1 MTLLDGI
8 NTCLSTL
15 GEARVTSI
23 TVRHPT
29 VDLIRSTL
37 DMKKTELLER
47 GWWFNTAQ
55 AKMYPSDTGEME
67 YPVGALSVLGY
78 NGEMYVPRDGM
89 LFDLDNNT
97 RLFTEPKSMQI
108 TYDVEFE
115 DLPECAANVVMQRAN
130 RAVYSGDLG
139 MDNTVANMQQNELAN
154 FATLETMHMRNR
166 RHSTR
171 QRRPWQRMR
180 NALKGN

>member
-1 MTLLDGI
+1 MTLLDAI

-15 GEARVTSI
+15 GEARVTST

-29 VDLIRSTL
+29 VDLIRSTIA
-37 DMKKTELLER
+37 MKKTELLER
-47 GWWFNTAQ
+47 GWWFNIAQ
-55 AKMYPSDTGEME
+55 ATMHPSPTNEME

-78 NGEMYVPRDGM
+78 SGEKYVPRGGM

-97 RLFTEPKSMQI
+97 RFFTEPKSMQI
-108 TYDVEFE
+108 TYDVDFE

-139 MDNTVANMQQNELAN
+139 MDNTVVNMQQNEQLN
-154 FATLETMHMRNR
+154 MITLETMHMRNQ

-171 QRRPWQRMR
+171 KRRGWQRMR
-180 NALKGN
+180 NALRGN

>member
-1 MTLLDGI
+1 MTLLDAI

-15 GEARVTSI
+15 GEARVTS
-23 TVRHPT
+23 TAVRHPT
-29 VDLIRSTL
+29 VDLIRTTIEL
-37 DMKKTELLER
+37 KKTELLER

-55 AKMYPSDTGEME
+55 ATMYPSTTGEME
-67 YPVGALSVLGY
+67 YPVDALSVLGY
-78 NGEMYVPRDGM
+78 NGEMYIPRGGM

-97 RLFTEPKSMQI
+97 QFFTEAKSMQI
-108 TYDVEFE
+108 TYKVDFE

-139 MDNTVANMQQNELAN
+139 MDNTVVNMQNNEIQN
-154 FATLETMHMRNR
+154 FAQLEAMHLRNR

-180 NALKGN
+180 NALKGF

>member
-1 MTLLDGI
+1 MTLLDAI
-8 NTCLSTL
+8 NTCLSSL
-15 GEARVTSI
+15 GEARVTST

-29 VDLIRSTL
+29 VDLIRSTI
-37 DMKKTELLER
+37 DMKKTELLEK

-55 AKMYPSDTGEME
+55 AKMYPSPTGEME
-67 YPVGALSVLGY
+67 APVDTLSILGY
-78 NGEMYVPRDGM
+78 CGEMYIERGGM

-97 RLFTEPKSMQI
+97 QYFTEPKSMQI
-108 TYDVEFE
+108 TYNLDFE

-139 MDNTVANMQQNELAN
+139 IDTAVQNMQVNEQVN
-154 FATLETMHMRNR
+154 MTTLETLHMRNKR
-166 RHSTR
+166 YSTR

>member
-1 MTLLDGI
+1 MTLLDAI

-15 GEARVTSI
+15 GEARVTST

-29 VDLIRSTL
+29 VDLIRNTIDL
-37 DMKKTELLER
+37 KIAELLER

-55 AKMYPSDTGEME
+55 ATMYPSLTGEME
-67 YPVGALSVLGY
+67 YPVAAMSVLGY
-78 NGEMYVPRDGM
+78 NGEQYVPRGGM

-97 RLFTEPKSMQI
+97 RFFTEPKSMQI
-108 TYDVEFE
+108 TYLVDFE

-139 MDNTVANMQQNELAN
+139 MDNTVVNMQNNEMQN
-154 FATLETMHMRNR
+154 FATLESMHMRNKR
-166 RHSTR
+166 FSTR
-171 QRRPWQRMR
+171 QRRGWRRMR

>member
-1 MTLLDGI
+1 MTLLDAI

-15 GEARVTSI
+15 GEARVTST

-29 VDLIRSTL
+29 VDLIRNTL
-37 DMKKTELLER
+37 NMKKTELLER
-47 GWWFNTAQ
+47 GWWFNIAQ
-55 AKMYPSDTGEME
+55 ATMYPSPTNEME
-67 YPVGALSVLGY
+67 YPVNALSVLGY
-78 NGEMYVPRDGM
+78 CGEKLVPRGGM

-97 RLFTEPKSMQI
+97 QYFTEPKSMQI
-108 TYDVEFE
+108 TYNVDFE

-139 MDNTVANMQQNELAN
+139 MDNTVVNMQNNELAN
-154 FATLETMHMRNR
+154 FATLESLHMRNQ

-171 QRRPWQRMR
+171 KRRGWRRME

>member
-1 MTLLDGI
+1 MTLLDAI

-15 GEARVTSI
+15 GEARVTST

-29 VDLIRSTL
+29 VDLIRSTIA
-37 DMKKTELLER
+37 MKKTELLER
-47 GWWFNTAQ
+47 GWWFNIAQ
-55 AKMYPSDTGEME
+55 VTMYPSPTLEME
-67 YPVGALSVLGY
+67 YPVDALSILGY
-78 NGEMYVPRDGM
+78 GGEKYVPRGGM

-97 RLFTEPKSMQI
+97 RFFIEPKSMQI
-108 TYDVEFE
+108 TYEVDFE

-139 MDNTVANMQQNELAN
+139 MDATVQNMQYNEQVNL
-154 FATLETMHMRNR
+154 ATLETMHMRNQ

-171 QRRPWQRMR
+171 KRRGWQRMR

>member
-1 MTLLDGI
+1 MTLLDAI
-8 NTCLSTL
+8 NTCLSSL
-15 GEARVTSI
+15 GEARVTST

-29 VDLIRSTL
+29 VDLIRSTIA
-37 DMKKTELLER
+37 MKKTELLER

-55 AKMYPSDTGEME
+55 ATMYPSNTGEME
-67 YPVGALSVLGY
+67 YPVNALSVLGY
-78 NGEMYVPRDGM
+78 CGEMYIPRGGM

-97 RLFTEPKSMQI
+97 QFFTEAKSMQI
-108 TYDVEFE
+108 TYDMDFE

-130 RAVYSGDLG
+130 RAVYVGDQG
-139 MDNTVANMQQNELAN
+139 VDNASLNMEKNEKDN
-154 FATLETMHMRNR
+154 QTTLETLHMRNK

>member
-1 MTLLDGI
+1 MTLLDAI
-8 NTCLSTL
+8 NTCLSSL
-15 GEARVTSI
+15 GEARVTST

-29 VDLIRSTL
+29 VDLIRTTI

-47 GWWFNTAQ
+47 GWWFNTSQ
-55 AKMYPSDTGEME
+55 ATMYPSPTGEME
-67 YPVGALSVLGY
+67 YPVDALSVLGY

-97 RLFTEPKSMQI
+97 KFFTEPKRMQI
-108 TYDVEFE
+108 TYNVDFE

-130 RAVYSGDLG
+130 RAVYTGDLG
-139 MDNTVANMQQNELAN
+139 VDASVQNMQLNEQLN
-154 FATLETMHMRNR
+154 MATLDTLHTRNK

-171 QRRPWQRMR
+171 QRGPWRRMR
-180 NALKGN
+180 NALRGN

>member
-1 MTLLDGI
+1 MTLLDAI
-8 NTCLSTL
+8 NTCLSSL
-15 GEARVTSI
+15 GEARVTST

-29 VDLIRSTL
+29 VDLIRSTI

-55 AKMYPSDTGEME
+55 ATMYPSVTGEME
-67 YPVGALSVLGY
+67 YPVGALSTLGY
-78 NGEMYVPRDGM
+78 YGEMYVPRDGM

-97 RLFTEPKSMQI
+97 RFFTEPKSMQI
-108 TYDVEFE
+108 TYDVDFE

-130 RAVYSGDLG
+130 RAVYVGDLG
-139 MDNTVANMQQNELAN
+139 MDNAVANMQQNEIAN
-154 FATLETMHMRNR
+154 FATLESLHMRNR

-171 QRRPWQRMR
+171 KRKGWRRMQ
-180 NALKGN
+180 NALMGN

>member
-1 MTLLDGI
+1 MTLLDAI
-8 NTCLSTL
+8 NTCLSSL
-15 GEARVTSI
+15 GEARVTST

-29 VDLIRSTL
+29 VDLIRTTL
-37 DMKKTELLER
+37 DLKKVELLER
-47 GWWFNTAQ
+47 GWWFNVAQ
-55 AKMYPSDTGEME
+55 ATMYPSNTGEME
-67 YPVGALSVLGY
+67 YPVDALSTLGY

-97 RLFTEPKSMQI
+97 KFFTEPKSMQI
-108 TYDVEFE
+108 TYNVDFD

-130 RAVYSGDLG
+130 RAVYVGDLG
-139 MDNTVANMQQNELAN
+139 VDNSVANMERNEITN
-154 FATLETMHMRNR
+154 FATLESLHMRNR

-171 QRRPWQRMR
+171 QRRGFRRMQ

>member
-1 MTLLDGI
+1 MTLLDAI
-8 NTCLSTL
+8 NTCLSSL
-15 GEARVTSI
+15 GEARVTST

-29 VDLIRSTL
+29 VDLIRTTINL
-37 DMKKTELLER
+37 KKAELLER

-55 AKMYPSDTGEME
+55 ATMYPSTTGEME
-67 YPVGALSVLGY
+67 YPVNALSVLGY
-78 NGEMYVPRDGM
+78 CGEMYVPRDGM

-97 RLFTEPKSMQI
+97 KYFTEPKSMQI
-108 TYDVEFE
+108 TYDMDFE

-130 RAVYSGDLG
+130 RAVYAGDLG
-139 MDNTVANMQQNELAN
+139 IDNAVQNMQYNEQVN
-154 FATLETMHMRNR
+154 MATLDTMHMRNM

>member
-1 MTLLDGI
+1 MTLLDAI

-15 GEARVTSI
+15 GEARVTST

-29 VDLIRSTL
+29 VDLIRNTI

-55 AKMYPSDTGEME
+55 AKMYPSDTNEME

-78 NGEMYVPRDGM
+78 HGEMFVPRDGM

-97 RLFTEPKSMQI
+97 KYFTEPKEMQI
-108 TYDVEFE
+108 TYDVDFE

-139 MDNTVANMQQNELAN
+139 MDNTVANMQNNEFVN

-171 QRRPWQRMR
+171 QRRPWRRMR

>member
-1 MTLLDGI
+1 MTLLDAI

-15 GEARVTSI
+15 GEARVTST

-29 VDLIRSTL
+29 VDLIRSTIN
-37 DMKKTELLER
+37 MKKTELLER

-55 AKMYPSDTGEME
+55 ATMYPSLSGEME
-67 YPVGALSVLGY
+67 YPVDALSILGY

-97 RLFTEPKSMQI
+97 KYFTESKSMQI
-108 TYDVEFE
+108 TYNVDFE

-139 MDNTVANMQQNELAN
+139 MDNTVVNMQDNELAN
-154 FATLETMHMRNR
+154 LATLETMHMRNR

-171 QRRPWQRMR
+171 KRGPWRRMR
-180 NALKGN
+180 NALKGY

>member
-1 MTLLDGI
+1 MTLLDAI
-8 NTCLSTL
+8 NTCLSSL
-15 GEARVTSI
+15 GEARVTST

-29 VDLIRSTL
+29 VDLIRNTL
-37 DMKKTELLER
+37 ALKKTELLET

-55 AKMYPSDTGEME
+55 ATMHPSSTGEME
-67 YPVGALSVLGY
+67 YPVNALSTLGY
-78 NGEMYVPRDGM
+78 YGEMYVPRDGM

-97 RLFTEPKSMQI
+97 KYFTEPKSMQI
-108 TYDVEFE
+108 TYDVDFE

-130 RAVYSGDLG
+130 RAVYAGDLG
-139 MDNTVANMQQNELAN
+139 IDSAVQNMQYNEQVN
-154 FATLETMHMRNR
+154 QATLETMHMRNKR
-166 RHSTR
+166 FSTR

>member
-1 MTLLDGI
+1 MTLLDAI

-15 GEARVTSI
+15 GEARVTST

-29 VDLIRSTL
+29 VDLIRTTI

-47 GWWFNTAQ
+47 GWWFNIAQ
-55 AKMYPSDTGEME
+55 ATMYPSPTNEME
-67 YPVGALSVLGY
+67 YPVGALSILGY
-78 NGEMYVPRDGM
+78 NGEMYAPRDGM

-97 RLFTEPKSMQI
+97 KYFTEPKSMQI
-108 TYDVEFE
+108 TYNVDFE

-139 MDNTVANMQQNELAN
+139 VDQTVVNMEKNEFLN
-154 FATLETMHMRNR
+154 FTTLETLHMRNQ

-171 QRRPWQRMR
+171 QRRPWRRLQ

>member
-1 MTLLDGI
+1 MTLLDAI

-15 GEARVTSI
+15 GEARVTST

-29 VDLIRSTL
+29 VDLIRTTI

-47 GWWFNTAQ
+47 GWWFNIAQ
-55 AKMYPSDTGEME
+55 ATMYPSPTNEME

-78 NGEMYVPRDGM
+78 DGEKYVPRDGM

-97 RLFTEPKSMQI
+97 KYFTEAKSMQI
-108 TYDVEFE
+108 TYNVDFE

-139 MDNTVANMQQNELAN
+139 MDNTVVNMQQNEQASL
-154 FATLETMHMRNR
+154 ATLETMHMRNQ

-171 QRRPWQRMR
+171 KRPAWRRMR
-180 NALKGN
+180 NALRGN

>member
-1 MTLLDGI
+1 MTLLDAI

-15 GEARVTSI
+15 GEARVTST

-29 VDLIRSTL
+29 VDLIRTTIA
-37 DMKKTELLER
+37 MKKTELLER

-55 AKMYPSDTGEME
+55 ATMYPSDLGEME
-67 YPVGALSVLGY
+67 YPVDALSVLGY
-78 NGEMYVPRDGM
+78 SGEMYIPRDGM

-97 RLFTEPKSMQI
+97 RFFTESKQMQI
-108 TYDVEFE
+108 TYDMDFE

-139 MDNTVANMQQNELAN
+139 MDNTVVNMQNNEALN
-154 FATLETMHMRNR
+154 LATLETLHMRNR

-171 QRRPWQRMR
+171 KRGPWRRMR
-180 NALKGN
+180 NALKGF

>member
-1 MTLLDGI
+1 MTLLDAI

-15 GEARVTSI
+15 GEARVTS
-23 TVRHPT
+23 TLARNPT
-29 VDLIRSTL
+29 VDLIKSTI
-37 DMKKTELLER
+37 DMKKDELLER
-47 GWWFNTAQ
+47 GWWFNIAQ
-55 AKMYPSDTGEME
+55 ATMYPSPSGEME

-78 NGEMYVPRDGM
+78 DGEKFVPRDGM

-97 RLFTEPKSMQI
+97 KYFTEPKSMQI
-108 TYDVEFE
+108 TYDVDFE

-139 MDNTVANMQQNELAN
+139 MDNTVTNMQQNELMN
-154 FATLETMHMRNR
+154 FATLETMHMRNQ
-166 RHSTR
+166 RHTTR
-171 QRRPWQRMR
+171 KRGAWRRMR

>member
-1 MTLLDGI
+1 MTLLDAI
-8 NTCLSTL
+8 NTCLSSL
-15 GEARVTSI
+15 GEARVTST

-37 DMKKTELLER
+37 DMKKAELLER
-47 GWWFNTAQ
+47 GWWFNISQ
-55 AKMYPSDTGEME
+55 ATMYPSNTGEME
-67 YPVGALSVLGY
+67 YPVGALSTLGY

-97 RLFTEPKSMQI
+97 KYFTEPKRMQI
-108 TYDVEFE
+108 TYDVDFE
-115 DLPECAANVVMQRAN
+115 DLPECAANVVVQRAN
-130 RAVYSGDLG
+130 RAVYVGDLG
-139 MDNTVANMQQNELAN
+139 VDNAVQNMQVNELAN
-154 FATLETMHMRNR
+154 LATLETMHMRNM